1 MSVLVMLRQPSNKI
15 CLVVCPNQSSSS
27 LPSPAKYTN
36 REKNV
41 TEQFRALV
49 TRLIDIKFTL
59 KDGTP
64 STFFRE
70 ITEFKGNVPVEVIG
84 ACSPLGIVTGG
95 KTEF

>member
-1 MSVLVMLRQPSNKI
+1 
-15 CLVVCPNQSSSS
+15 

-70 ITEFKGNVPVEVIG
+70 ITEFKGKVPVEVIG
-84 ACSPLGIVTGG
+84 AYSPLGIVTGG